1 MISVY
6 WFWFLW
12 LYCVH
17 WLALVVSLGFSMY
30 DIMSS
35 ANNESF
41 TSFPIWIT
49 FISFSAL
56 IAIARTFKTVLNNRG
71 RNGYPCLVPDLRK
84 NAFSFSPFRI
94 MFAVGLSYMALLC
107 LGRFRLCPFF
117 EEFYHNGCWIL
128 SKAFYASIDYHM
140 VFIFQFVNMV
150 YHIDWFA
157 YIEESQGLHP
167 GDKPNL
173 IIV

>member
-1 MISVY
+1 M
-6 WFWFLW
+6 L
-12 LYCVH
+12 
-17 WLALVVSLGFSMY
+17 SLGFSTY
-30 DIMSS
+30 SIMSS
-35 ANNESF
+35 ANSESL
-41 TSFPIWIT
+41 TS
-49 FISFSAL
+49 SFSFWIPFSSFSSL
-56 IAIARTFKTVLNNRG
+56 IAIVRTFRTMFNNSGESRH
-71 RNGYPCLVPDLRK
+71 PCLVHDHRGY
-84 NAFSFSPFRI
+84 AFSFSPFRI